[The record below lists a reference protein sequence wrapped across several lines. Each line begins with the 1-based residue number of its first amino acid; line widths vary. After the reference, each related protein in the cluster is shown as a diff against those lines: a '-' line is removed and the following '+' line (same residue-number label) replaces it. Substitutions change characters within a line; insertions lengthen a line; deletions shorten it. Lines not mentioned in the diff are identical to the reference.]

1 MVCGTFANIL
11 IYTNIQ
17 RQCIN
22 LFEDN
27 NLIHLLLF
35 SVSIL
40 TAPDGMIASP
50 GYPSSYA
57 NDIETGWLIQVPLG
71 QFIEINFLNIDIAS
85 CRDCR

>member
-27 NLIHLLLF
+27 NLVHLLLF
-35 SVSIL
+35 SASIL
-40 TAPDGMIASP
+40 TAPDGMITSP
-50 GYPSSYA
+50 GYPRSYA
-57 NDIETGWLIQVPLG
+57 NDIETGWLIQLPPG
-71 QFIEINFLNIDIAS
+71 QFIEINFLSIDMPFS
-85 CRDCR
+85 CR